1 MKKFQLPKI
10 TLKGKAKR
18 IVVKAKIKRRVRILV
33 DGDRYLKGI

>member
-18 IVVKAKIKRRVRILV
+18 IVVKAKSKAQQL
-33 DGDRYLKGI
+33 

>member
-18 IVVKAKIKRRVRILV
+18 IVVKAKIKKAQQL
-33 DGDRYLKGI
+33 

>member
-18 IVVKAKIKRRVRILV
+18 IVVKTKIKANQL
-33 DGDRYLKGI
+33 